1 MIERAEWIWLN
12 GCSEPNAYVDF
23 KKEFTAHTGDPIE
36 IEISVDGNYAVYLND
51 CFVES
56 GQYPDYPQY
65 KVYDRID
72 LTQWIQEGNNELK
85 IRVWWP
91 GKDHFS
97 YRVEQAGLLFAL
109 FSRDAILALSGEDT
123 LAARNLAFMSEDVPN
138 LTPQLGVSFGYDV
151 RMEGREVY
159 EPACVVDKKVTL
171 YPRPIKKLEIGE
183 RLPSK
188 PVNYGTFSERP
199 YECWGQRMQYAA
211 LSAKYWGPD
220 SQWNG
225 EVGTIFSAPED
236 DGIYLVFDLGAEQV
250 GFADIELDLPED
262 ALVLCGYGEHL
273 YDLRVRTFI
282 GKRNFVFSYQGKAGH
297 NHFFMPLRR
306 LGLRYLQL
314 HIYSHSVKIYYAGIR
329 PTIYPVTE
337 HPLPIKDRL
346 HRKIYQVCT
355 QTLRHCMHDHYE
367 DTPWREQGLYCMD
380 SRNEILCGYDVFHET
395 EFPKACLRL
404 IALGIREDN
413 FVELCSP
420 SRAPITIPSFCA
432 VYLMELQEY
441 FDYSNDSSFILEVLP
456 VAERIANGFADKIC
470 ANGLLTAY
478 TNKEHWNF
486 YEWQDGLSNGHGV
499 ADLEKLTY
507 DAPLCALVSMGFQ
520 AMEKIYLKLGQTDDA
535 ERYHKLW
542 TKLNEAADSAFWNGS
557 WYSTYQYVKDGKLF
571 HDAQLT
577 QALMICCG
585 AVPAE
590 KRAGVLELLKNDR
603 LLPVTLSYSIFKY
616 EALMTDP
623 ANKQWML
630 DDIAE
635 IWGNMLFNGATTF
648 WETEKGASDFRNA
661 GSLCHGWSAVPLHLY
676 HKYGME
682 LET

>member
-1 MIERAEWIWLN
+1 MIERAEWIWLS
-12 GCSEPNAYVDF
+12 GCEEQNAYVDF
-23 KKEFTAHTGDPIE
+23 KKMFTVQKGEPIE
-36 IEISVDGNYAVYLND
+36 IELSVDGNYALYLND
-51 CFVES
+51 CFVDS

-65 KVYDRID
+65 KVYDRLD
-72 LTQWIQEGNNELK
+72 LTKWVKDGENELK

-97 YRVEQAGLLFAL
+97 YRVEQAGLLYAL
-109 FSRDAILALSGEDT
+109 FSGENIIALSGENT
-123 LAARNLAFMSEDVPN
+123 LAARNLAFQSKDVPQ
-138 LTPQLGVSFGYDV
+138 LTGQLGFSFGYDV
-151 RMEGREVY
+151 RLEGKEVY
-159 EPACVVDKKVTL
+159 EPACIVEKQVTL
-171 YPRPIKKLEIGE
+171 YPRPIKKLEIGA

-188 PVNYGTFSERP
+188 PVNFGTFSERP
-199 YECWGQRMQYAA
+199 YECWGQRMQNAA
-211 LSAKYWGPD
+211 LAAKYWGPD

-225 EVGTIFSAPED
+225 ETGTIFSAGED
-236 DGIYLVFDLGAEQV
+236 DGIYLIFDLGAEQV

-273 YDLRVRTFI
+273 EDLRVRTYV
-282 GKRNFVFSYQGKAGH
+282 GTRNFVFTYQGKAGH

-314 HIYSHSVKIYYAGIR
+314 HIYTHSVKIYYAGIR
-329 PTIYPVTE
+329 PTAYPIAE
-337 HPLPIKDRL
+337 YPMPIKDRL

-395 EFPKACLRL
+395 AFPKACLRL
-404 IALGIREDN
+404 IGLGIRDDH
-413 FVELCSP
+413 FAELCSP
-420 SRAPITIPSFCA
+420 SRAPITIPSFSA
-432 VYLMELQEY
+432 IYLLELQEF
-441 FDYSNDSSFILEVLP
+441 FDYTDDRAFMLEMLP
-456 VAERIANGFADKIC
+456 YAEQIANGFADKIC
-470 ANGLLTAY
+470 ENGLITAY
-478 TNKEHWNF
+478 PDKCHWNF

-499 ADLEKLTY
+499 SDLTKLTY
-507 DAPLCALVSMGFQ
+507 DAPLCALVSLGFQ
-520 AMEKIYLKLGQTDDA
+520 AMEKIYLKLERPEDA
-535 ERYHKLW
+535 MRYRALW
-542 TKLNEAADSAFWNGS
+542 VKLNEDTEKAFWNGK
-557 WYSTYQYVKDGKLF
+557 WYNTYQLVNDGKLF
-571 HDAQLT
+571 HNAQLT

-590 KRAGVLELLKNDR
+590 KLPAVRELLKDDQ

-616 EALMTDP
+616 DALMTDP
-623 ANKQWML
+623 ANKEWML

-648 WETEKGASDFRNA
+648 WETADGASAFKNA

-682 LET
+682 LKQ

>member
-1 MIERAEWIWLN
+1 MLEHAEWIWLN
-12 GCSEPNAYVDF
+12 GCDEPNAYVDF
-23 KKEFTAHTGDPIE
+23 KKEFVAQIDSSTE
-36 IEISVDGNYAVYLND
+36 LEISVDGNYAVYLND
-51 CFVES
+51 RFVDS

-72 LTQWIQEGNNELK
+72 LTRWIREGNNELK

-97 YRVEQAGLLFAL
+97 YRAEQAGLLYAL
-109 FSRDAILALSGEDT
+109 FSGEKVIALSGKDT
-123 LAARNLAFMSEDVPN
+123 LAARNVAFMSKDVPN
-138 LTPQLGVSFGYDV
+138 LTNQLGVSFGYDV
-151 RMEGREVY
+151 RMEGNEVY
-159 EPACVVDKKVTL
+159 ESACVVDKKVTL

-188 PVNYGTFSERP
+188 PVNFGTFSERP
-199 YECWGQRMQYAA
+199 YDCWGQRMQYAA

-225 EVGTIFSAPED
+225 DSGTIFSAVED
-236 DGIYLVFDLGAEQV
+236 DGIYLIFDLGAEQV

-273 YDLRVRTFI
+273 HDLRVRTFI
-282 GKRNFVFSYQGKAGH
+282 GSRNFVFAYHGKAGH
-297 NHFFMPLRR
+297 NHFFMPFRR

-314 HIYSHSVKIYYAGIR
+314 HIYTHSVKIYYAGIR
-329 PTIYPVTE
+329 PTTYPITA

-346 HRKIYQVCT
+346 HRKIYQVCV

-404 IALGIREDN
+404 IALGTREDN
-413 FVELCSP
+413 LVELCSP
-420 SRAPITIPSFCA
+420 SRAPITIPSFSA
-432 VYLMELQEY
+432 FYLLELQEY
-441 FDYSNDSSFILEVLP
+441 FDYTNDRAFMLEMLP
-456 VAERIANGFADKIC
+456 YAEKIANGFADKIC
-470 ANGLLTAY
+470 ENGLITAY
-478 TNKEHWNF
+478 PDKCHWNF
-486 YEWQDGLSNGHGV
+486 YEWQDGLSGGHGV
-499 ADLEKLTY
+499 DDLRKLTY
-507 DAPLCALVSMGFQ
+507 DAPLCAAVSLSFQ
-520 AMEKIYLKLGQTDDA
+520 AMEKIYLKLDRLEDA
-535 ERYHKLW
+535 ARFRKLW
-542 TKLNEAADSAFWNGS
+542 VELNRDTEKAFWNGM
-557 WYSTYQYVKDGKLF
+557 WYNTYRYVNDGELF
-571 HDAQLT
+571 HNAQLT

-585 AVPAE
+585 AVPNE
-590 KRAGVLELLKNDR
+590 KLPAVRELLRDDER
-603 LLPVTLSYSIFKY
+603 LLPITLSYSIFKY

-623 ANKQWML
+623 ANKAWML

-635 IWGNMLFNGATTF
+635 TWGNMLYNGATTF
-648 WETEKGASDFRNA
+648 WETAHGAGDFKNA

-682 LET
+682 LE